1 MRLDKFLKVSR
12 IIKRRTVANEVSEMG
27 CILVNEKPAKP
38 SKQLKVGDIIT
49 VVSKTSQFK
58 YKVVELPSRNI
69 SIQEAPT
76 LYEKL
81 DWQKNL

>member
-27 CILVNEKPAKP
+27 CILVNDKPAKP

-49 VVSKTSQFK
+49 VISKTSQFR
-58 YKVVELPSRNI
+58 YKVINVPNKNI
-69 SIQEAPT
+69 SIQEAQT

-81 DWQKNL
+81 DWLNNL

>member
-49 VVSKTSQFK
+49 VISKTSQFK
-58 YKVVELPSRNI
+58 YKVVEVPSRNI
-69 SIQEAPT
+69 SIQEAQT

-81 DWQKNL
+81 D